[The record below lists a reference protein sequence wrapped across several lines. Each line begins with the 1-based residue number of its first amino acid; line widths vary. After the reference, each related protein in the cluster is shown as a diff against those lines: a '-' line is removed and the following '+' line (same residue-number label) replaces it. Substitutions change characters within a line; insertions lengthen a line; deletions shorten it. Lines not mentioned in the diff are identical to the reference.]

1 MLRASH
7 YLINTSFNLLI
18 PISFI
23 LINTL
28 TCQANPL
35 KGTNPLLWEGDIAS
49 KLVDT
54 ADAFLL
60 EKIDQAVLKRNAKTE
75 LQNNIASPEE
85 SRKQLKHIIGIRD
98 ERVKDSEILTGR
110 IIHKEIGRAHV

>member
-60 EKIDQAVLKRNAKTE
+60 EKIENLKYILYCHDYKFVGHMQPQQYENFIVPKEKLVCVSLFKNASAVICQSS
-75 LQNNIASPEE
+75 LQ
-85 SRKQLKHIIGIRD
+85 
-98 ERVKDSEILTGR
+98 
-110 IIHKEIGRAHV
+110 